1 MLLSPEPAGGASGEV
16 LSAAQCA
23 AWRSDGAVF
32 LSELLPPALA
42 DGIVEAAAVLTDPER
57 GGPLRFPH
65 MRRIALCNDAAL
77 EPRLLRAAAQLLGV
91 EDDQLRLTQ
100 SVVNADFAGQSSG
113 AADPGMHRDFE
124 ENSLVALPAEPDAV
138 HIILSF
144 DDASQSGGAT
154 TFRTAGG
161 AEHTAE
167 HTAGSALLLKMD
179 TLWRQDAVA
188 PPPAGEGEAGP
199 SSAAEAQA
207 ALDAAMEAARDQLLG
222 GLTEVMTAHNLPLV
236 RKNACF

>member
-1 MLLSPEPAGGASGEV
+1 MLLSPQPASHTPGEV

-23 AWRSDGAVF
+23 AWRSDGAIF

-42 DGIVEAAAVLTDPER
+42 DGIVEAAAVLADPER

-124 ENSLVALPAEPDAV
+124 ENSLVALPAEPDAM

-161 AEHTAE
+161 AGA
-167 HTAGSALLLKMD
+167 
-179 TLWRQDAVA
+179 WVRQRRHAA
-188 PPPAGEGEAGP
+188 SRRPAHRRQVQRLHGRCG
-199 SSAAEAQA
+199 
-207 ALDAAMEAARDQLLG
+207 DILG
-222 GLTEVMTAHNLPLV
+222 
-236 RKNACF
+236 RCD

>member
-1 MLLSPEPAGGASGEV
+1 MLLSPQPASHTPGEA

-113 AADPGMHRDFE
+113 AADPAMHRDLE
-124 ENSLVALPAEPDAV
+124 ENSLVALLAEPDAPGSDFQGSEERKV
-138 HIILSF
+138 QSKKNETRTCPCIKQRQG
-144 DDASQSGGAT
+144 ASEIENRRAKK
-154 TFRTAGG
+154 R
-161 AEHTAE
+161 
-167 HTAGSALLLKMD
+167 D
-179 TLWRQDAVA
+179 TPINGRPRV
-188 PPPAGEGEAGP
+188 
-199 SSAAEAQA
+199 SSAQTKKA
-207 ALDAAMEAARDQLLG
+207 A
-222 GLTEVMTAHNLPLV
+222 
-236 RKNACF
+236 